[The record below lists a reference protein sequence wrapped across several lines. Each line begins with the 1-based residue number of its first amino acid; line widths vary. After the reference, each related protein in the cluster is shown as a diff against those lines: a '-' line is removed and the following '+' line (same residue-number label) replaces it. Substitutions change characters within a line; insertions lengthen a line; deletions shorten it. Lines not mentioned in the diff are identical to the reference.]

1 MRICAEKS
9 PERDG
14 FKPDSIHADAS
25 NSGKNRSVFLPIVV
39 FGPIFAFN
47 PELTKQGS
55 WGQMANAKTH
65 TPFEIIQQTWIT
77 REDLRAN
84 PGIIYV
90 YGDNAARE
98 GQRGLARQ
106 MRHEPNAHAVSISW
120 APFECFSLSTF
131 EAAAEK
137 IGEDLLALLDRQPRL
152 IVWPLAG
159 LVPDFQYMPEELKRV
174 LRQKTRLHL
183 GIDSPI

>member
-1 MRICAEKS
+1 MTITETRI
-9 PERDG
+9 
-14 FKPDSIHADAS
+14 
-25 NSGKNRSVFLPIVV
+25 
-39 FGPIFAFN
+39 
-47 PELTKQGS
+47 
-55 WGQMANAKTH
+55 
-65 TPFEIIQQTWIT
+65 PFEIIQQTWIT

-84 PGIIYV
+84 PDIIYV

-120 APFECFSLSTF
+120 GPFESFSLLTF

-137 IGEDLLALLDRQPRL
+137 IEGDLLALLDRQPRL

-159 LVPDFQYMPEELKRV
+159 LVPDFQSMPEELKRV
-174 LRQKTRLHL
+174 LRQKTQLHL
-183 GIDSPI
+183 GIESPI